1 MSQKR
6 VHWAIRAVGIAP
18 FGSSTY
24 AALHGVQSVG
34 LSTSF
39 DLQDVLEFGQSNVYE
54 IIEEIPN
61 VEATIEKVLD
71 GYPLIY
77 DTVCQ
82 SASSNTLL
90 GRGNERCMVALPIF
104 DDTFDSASG
113 TPLAEVQ
120 LSGFYVS
127 SLSYTFPVEGNCTES
142 VTLVGNNKIIRTS
155 ANANMTGNV
164 FDNNDQPLALNAVS
178 GGVQRRE
185 NVIFSGQAQITLL
198 PTQIPGISSS
208 GTNNRN
214 AAGDYPCHVRNIT
227 VSVDL
232 GREQILELGR
242 KGPYHRYMN
251 IPVDVTTEIEIIS
264 LSGDIIA
271 ATENGVLSGA
281 NIGNNLTNETIKV
294 VTQDGLV
301 LDLGSRNKLS
311 NVNDTGGD
319 TGGGNATVTYS
330 YRNKNTLTVTHP
342 QAP

>member
-1 MSQKR
+1 MTQKR
-6 VHWAIRAVGIAP
+6 VHWAVRAVGIAP
-18 FGSSTY
+18 FGGVSYT
-24 AALHGVQSVG
+24 ALHGVQSVG
-34 LSTSF
+34 LSTNF
-39 DLQDVLEFGQSNVYE
+39 DLQDVLELGQSNVYE

-61 VEATIEKVLD
+61 VEVTIEKVLD

-77 DTVCQ
+77 DSVCQ
-82 SASSNTLL
+82 DATSNTLL

-113 TPLAEVQ
+113 TPLAEVN

-127 SLSYTFPVEGNCTES
+127 SLSFAFPVDGNCTES
-142 VTLVGNNKIIRTS
+142 VTLVGNNKIMRTS
-155 ANANMTGNV
+155 ATARMTGNV

-185 NVIFSGQAQITLL
+185 NVVFSGQTNITLL

-208 GTNNRN
+208 GTNNKSN
-214 AAGDYPCHVRNIT
+214 GLDYNCHVQRLG

-264 LSGDIIA
+264 LSGDMMYLLEEG
-271 ATENGVLSGA
+271 TLSGS
-281 NIGNNLTNETIKV
+281 NTGNNLTNEAIKI
-294 VTQDGLV
+294 VTQDGLI
-301 LDLGSRNKLS
+301 LDMGSRNKLQS
-311 NVNDTGGD
+311 ISDTGGD
-319 TGGGNATVTYS
+319 TGGANMTITYT
-330 YRNKNTLTVTHP
+330 YKNKNTLTVTHP